1 MICFAPEKHTIPCI
15 FSNRGTL
22 VFYVPKREREGG
34 EIKSRAREKEK
45 EKDEEKEEEEKRER
59 EKKYG
64 RFYF

>member
-22 VFYVPKREREGG
+22 VFYVPKRERERRGG

-45 EKDEEKEEEEKRER
+45 DKDEEKEEER